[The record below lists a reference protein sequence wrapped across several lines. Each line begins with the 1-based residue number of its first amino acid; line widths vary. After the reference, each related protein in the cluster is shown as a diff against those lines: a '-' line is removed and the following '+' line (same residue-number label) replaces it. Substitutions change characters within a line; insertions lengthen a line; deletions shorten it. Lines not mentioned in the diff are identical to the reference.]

1 MVLHGGVNRGLLSWF
16 LTGQP
21 VFLGGIAQ
29 DTGCLN
35 IIDVGPQPHTSVV
48 RVVNFCAIDTL
59 QTTTRLS
66 TMEHLLQKYLTLRQR
81 QGNLGDLA

>member
-1 MVLHGGVNRGLLSWF
+1 LSWF

-35 IIDVGPQPHTSVV
+35 IIDVGPHPHTSVV

-66 TMEHLLQKYLTLRQR
+66 TMEYLLQKYLKLRDLRVQ
-81 QGNLGDLA
+81 LGDVA